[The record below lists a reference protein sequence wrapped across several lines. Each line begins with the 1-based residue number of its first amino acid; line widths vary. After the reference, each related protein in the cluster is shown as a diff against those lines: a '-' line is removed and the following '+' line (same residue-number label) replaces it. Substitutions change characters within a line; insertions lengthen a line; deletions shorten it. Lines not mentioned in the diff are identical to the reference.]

1 MKINI
6 FNNLL
11 LILFAFYPISI
22 LIGNLSININI
33 FLISSIFIIGLFLR
47 IFNLKNQKKT
57 FLLIFFF
64 FLTLLVNLVFSNNII
79 LSYPRVLKIFFV
91 IFFVCSFGFMLNTAK
106 EEKIKIIYK
115 IWTLVFLLIT
125 LDLLKEFFSGT
136 NIIGLTSVYP
146 GSRLGSFTG
155 KESVIGNYYL
165 GFCLIALSYAKNYSK
180 IKNLSLLLGILF
192 IMMSFLIGERANFIR
207 TIIVIILYQFFLHET
222 KIRYKI
228 LSIILLIISF
238 LTILNFNP
246 EYKKRYYNQIGLV
259 FQKGVTKYLKETNY
273 GAHRN
278 VAKEIFKDN
287 PIFGVGIKNFRVE
300 SANPKYDNLDH
311 KQNYLRVSTHPHEL
325 YHELISETGLFGLL
339 SFLIFIILSLFLSL
353 KNYMIYKNPFQFSAI
368 LFVLISIL
376 PVLPSGSFLSTF
388 SSSIFWINYSLMM
401 GYNLKKN

>member
-1 MKINI
+1 MKINV

-11 LILFAFYPISI
+11 LILFVFYPISI
-22 LIGNLSININI
+22 LIGNLTININI
-33 FLISSIFIIGLFLR
+33 FLVSSIFIIGLFLK

-64 FLTLLVNLVFSNNII
+64 FLSLLVNLLFSNDIF
-79 LSYPRVLKIFFV
+79 LSYPRVLKIFFI
-91 IFFVCSFGFMLNTAK
+91 IFFVCSFGFLLNIAK
-106 EEKIKIIYK
+106 AEQIKMVYK
-115 IWTLVFLLIT
+115 IWTLVFLLVS

-136 NIIGLTSVYP
+136 NIIGFTSVYP

-155 KESVIGNYYL
+155 NESVIGNYYL
-165 GFCLIALSYAKNYSK
+165 GFCLIALSYAKDYSK
-180 IKNLSLLLGILF
+180 MNNLNLVLALLF
-192 IMMSFLIGERANFIR
+192 IMISFLIGERANFIR
-207 TIIVIILYQFFLHET
+207 TIIVISLYLFFLHET

-228 LSIILLIISF
+228 LSIILLIMLF
-238 LTILNFNP
+238 LTFLNFNP
-246 EYKKRYYNQIGLV
+246 EYKKRYFNEIGLV
-259 FQKGVTKYLKETNY
+259 FQKGVTKYLEETNY

-325 YHELISETGLFGLL
+325 YHELISETGIFGLL
-339 SFLIFIILSLFLSL
+339 SFLIFIIFSLFLSL
-353 KNYMIYKNPFQFSAI
+353 KNYLIYKNSFQFSAI
-368 LFVLISIL
+368 LFVLVSIL

-401 GYNLKKN
+401 GYNFKRN